1 MLDQSAIL
9 VACHSE
15 PIYRELMSP
24 YIEICSAISERL
36 ENGYQHYVHG
46 IPGLD
51 SRPESFSELSVL
63 FNARPFI
70 ADKKIVGF
78 VHYRRIFSLDPLE
91 TGESVINI
99 NFSHRFSR
107 ANSEATFLELY
118 SDSIVIPFAWDQ
130 NRNLLL
136 DFNLRHS
143 ILEDALRIACLEFDI
158 QVSKIFGDVDS
169 ITELA
174 SLNRIYPCNMWIGNE
189 EFYAEWTS
197 ILHPVLKKIESGSL
211 RLPDAGYQS
220 RWAGFISERL
230 FTVYINLCR
239 QTGKWNFVERP
250 ILLFIENEIT
260 GSNYSEIS
268 MLRLFLHKFKVFLFK
283 IKEKSRSCFRSLLSY
298 EA

>member
-9 VACHSE
+9 VACHSQ

-24 YIEICSAISERL
+24 YIEICSAVSEQL

-46 IPGLD
+46 ISGLD

-78 VHYRRIFSLDPLE
+78 VHYRRIFSLNPLE
-91 TGESVINI
+91 KVEPVINLH
-99 NFSHRFSR
+99 FSHRFSR
-107 ANSEATFLELY
+107 ANLEATFLELY
-118 SDSIVIPFAWDQ
+118 SDSIVIPLAWDQ

-143 ILEDALRIACLEFDI
+143 MLEDALRIACLEFDI
-158 QVSKIFGDVDS
+158 QTSKIFGDVDS

-174 SLNRIYPCNMWIGNE
+174 SISRIYPCNMWIGNE
-189 EFYAEWTS
+189 EFYKEWTA

-211 RLPDAGYQS
+211 RLPDTGYQS

-230 FTVYINLCR
+230 FTVYVNLCR

-250 ILLFIENEIT
+250 MLLFVENEIT
-260 GSNYSEIS
+260 GPNYSEIS
-268 MLRLFLHKFKVFLFK
+268 MLHLVLHKFKVFLSK
-283 IKEKSRSCFRSLLSY
+283 IKQKSHSGFRNFFKL
-298 EA
+298 